1 MKSLI
6 FICAFKQNLDWKWA
20 CSLGSGVENEE
31 WRMVKKPLKSTHRNF
46 FPGMSYKNE
55 SIKIF
60 FILVF
65 FVFCCCFGLVCD
77 GQRPAFRSPC
87 SLGPRKGTGLGSKC
101 IYLLSHLISPGLFF
115 FFFLQFPGHSGIR
128 AVTTGLRMKQELREV
143 SGFWWLWN
151 CLSGWPGEGESS
163 ASSWHQ
169 PCVF

>member
-1 MKSLI
+1 
-6 FICAFKQNLDWKWA
+6 
-20 CSLGSGVENEE
+20 
-31 WRMVKKPLKSTHRNF
+31 MVKKPLKSTHRNF

-101 IYLLSHLISPGLFF
+101 IYLLSHLISPGFFF

-128 AVTTGLRMKQELREV
+128 AVTTGLRMKQELREAPKPEGRTRTAAAQPHQTRRCGHHNQQQ
-143 SGFWWLWN
+143 SGVQGN
-151 CLSGWPGEGESS
+151 HREVTSDARRS
-163 ASSWHQ
+163 A
-169 PCVF
+169 